1 MVTIKRA
8 SWINCVS
15 IIIPYIFIVGVF
27 QVFAYFLLGI
37 PVGDAELNRTSWEKF
52 IIVFFGAV
60 GTFFTIWLFRIY
72 IDKESIKSLGLD
84 FLVISEK
91 ECRWAIFMPALIM
104 SFAFFLLLF
113 TRQIQYIQTKFSL
126 NELILNCA
134 IFILVAFTEELFIR
148 GYILNNLMGSIN
160 KFLALIISSVI
171 FAIMHLAN
179 PNINLISF
187 TNLILAGILL
197 GLPCIYRRNLWPSIA
212 FHFSWNFFQGSI
224 FGFNVSGLNGY
235 SIIAQMR
242 RGDTIW
248 NGGSFGFE
256 GSILCIMLQVF
267 SIVILYFL
275 FEKRLKF
282 RNPVVSG

>member
-1 MVTIKRA
+1 MVTIRRT

-15 IIIPYIFIVGVF
+15 IIIPYLFIVGIF
-27 QVFAYFLLGI
+27 QVFAHFLLGI
-37 PVGDAELNRTSWEKF
+37 PVGDAEINRTSWEKF
-52 IIVFFGAV
+52 TIVFFGAV

-72 IDKESIKSLGLD
+72 IDRESIKSLGLD
-84 FLVISEK
+84 FLNMFEK
-91 ECRWAIFMPALIM
+91 ECRWGMLMPVLIM
-104 SFAFFLLLF
+104 SLAFFLLLF
-113 TRQIQYIQTKFSL
+113 TKQIQYIQIKVSL

-148 GYILNNLMGSIN
+148 GYILNNLMSSIN
-160 KFLALIISSVI
+160 KFLALTISSII

-235 SIIAQMR
+235 SMITQMR
-242 RGDTIW
+242 KDDTIW

-267 SIVILYFL
+267 CIIILYFL

-282 RNPVVSG
+282 RNP

>member
-1 MVTIKRA
+1 MVTIRRT

-15 IIIPYIFIVGVF
+15 IIIPYLFIVGIF
-27 QVFAYFLLGI
+27 QVFAHFLLGL

-52 IIVFFGAV
+52 IIVFFSAV
-60 GTFFTIWLFRIY
+60 GTFSTIWLFRVY

-84 FLVISEK
+84 FLDISGK
-91 ECRWAIFMPALIM
+91 EFRWAIFMPVLIM
-104 SFAFFLLLF
+104 SLAFFLLLF
-113 TRQIQYIQTKFSL
+113 TKQIQYIQFKFSL

-160 KFLALIISSVI
+160 KFSALIISSVI

-179 PNINLISF
+179 PNINLTSF
-187 TNLILAGILL
+187 SNLILAGILL
-197 GLPCIYRRNLWPSIA
+197 GLPCIYKRNLWLSIA

-235 SIIAQMR
+235 SMITQMR
-242 RGDTIW
+242 RDDTIW

-267 SIVILYFL
+267 CIVILYFL

-282 RNPVVSG
+282 RNPVV

>member
-1 MVTIKRA
+1 MVTTRRG

-15 IIIPYIFIVGVF
+15 IIIPYIFIVGTF

-37 PVGDAELNRTSWEKF
+37 PVGDAEINRTSWEKF
-52 IIVFFGAV
+52 IIVFLGTV

-72 IDKESIKSLGLD
+72 VDKESIKSLGLD
-84 FLVISEK
+84 FLFISEK
-91 ECRWAIFMPALIM
+91 ECRWGMFLPALIM
-104 SFAFFLLLF
+104 SFAFFLLLL
-113 TRQIQYIQTKFSL
+113 TNQIQFIQIKLSL

-134 IFILVAFTEELFIR
+134 IFILVAFTEEIFVR

-179 PNINLISF
+179 PNINLTSF

-235 SIIAQMR
+235 SVITQMR
-242 RGDTIW
+242 RDDTIW

-256 GSILCIMLQVF
+256 GSVLAIIIQIICALA
-267 SIVILYFL
+267 LYFYFSKKASL
-275 FEKRLKF
+275 ISYNLY
-282 RNPVVSG
+282 

>member
-1 MVTIKRA
+1 MQVGHVLA
-8 SWINCVS
+8 CVN
-15 IIIPYIFIVGVF
+15 YVF
-27 QVFAYFLLGI
+27 
-37 PVGDAELNRTSWEKF
+37 
-52 IIVFFGAV
+52 
-60 GTFFTIWLFRIY
+60 
-72 IDKESIKSLGLD
+72 
-84 FLVISEK
+84 
-91 ECRWAIFMPALIM
+91 C
-104 SFAFFLLLF
+104 FFLLLL
-113 TRQIQYIQTKFSL
+113 TNQIQFIQIKLSL

-134 IFILVAFTEELFIR
+134 IFILVAFTEEIFVR

-179 PNINLISF
+179 PNINLTSF

-235 SIIAQMR
+235 SVITQMR
-242 RGDTIW
+242 RDDTIW

-256 GSILCIMLQVF
+256 GSVLAIIIQIICALA
-267 SIVILYFL
+267 LYFYFSKKAPL
-275 FEKRLKF
+275 ISYNSSINLKDNLGKKLEK
-282 RNPVVSG
+282 GAI